1 MPLFLSTYTNK
12 VDKKGRISVP
22 ASFRAE
28 LVSGDAGG
36 FVAFPHPELKC
47 IEGWDKGRMSRFA
60 EGMDDFSPMSADY
73 AAISTLMSKSREL
86 AFDPEGRVSLS
97 DDLMDWAGI
106 SDQVIFAG
114 RGQTF
119 QVWSPAEYDS
129 YEGQVSSLVLANRD
143 NIRLAPRRE
152 GGPDA

>member
-22 ASFRAE
+22 APFRAE
-28 LVSGDAGG
+28 LNSGGAEG

-47 IEGWDKGRMSRFA
+47 IEGWDKGRMTRLA
-60 EGMDDFSPMSADY
+60 EGMDEFSPMSADY
-73 AAISTLMSKSREL
+73 SAISTLMSKSREL
-86 AFDPEGRVSLS
+86 MFDPEGRVTLV
-97 DDLMDWAGI
+97 DDLMNWAGI
-106 SDQVIFAG
+106 TDQVVFAG

-119 QVWSPAEYDS
+119 QVWCPTEYET
-129 YEGQVSSLVLANRD
+129 YEMQAGSVVLANRD
-143 NIRLAPRRE
+143 KIRLAPRRE